1 MLADVKGVDTCDGSD
16 KRNASAGGEP
26 CEPPRSSHRAG
37 YTIRELQRT
46 SLNTLFASSLSNL
59 RLACLMSVAGNGAP
73 ASGATENVAREK
85 QAAPTVMDGLSSSKV
100 TGENLLKPP

>member
-1 MLADVKGVDTCDGSD
+1 MKGVDTCDGSD

-26 CEPPRSSHRAG
+26 CEPPRSSHRVG
-37 YTIRELQRT
+37 YTIREPQRT

-59 RLACLMSVAGNGAP
+59 RLLCLMSVAGNGAP

-100 TGENLLKPP
+100 TGENLPKPP